1 MSRLILVPQYPTKL
15 RYQEWWRTQLP
26 IEFSKYFDE
35 VITLGEE
42 LDIRAERAKEGDFS
56 PINDSIV
63 YETFQIRM
71 YLALDLRPDDVLLLC
86 DISYPG
92 FFVNVLHHKRPKKCF
107 AICHGTSK
115 NNYDYF
121 FKTRHS
127 KFPMESA
134 SAKLFDAV
142 FVASEYHKKKLK
154 WWTNLIVQPF
164 PFPPFML
171 DGVLNKGH
179 RHHNIISV
187 SRKTIQKVT
196 TTLEKAVKREHGEI
210 YREDCRDWV
219 DYMTLLQN
227 SKILLITAKEETYGY
242 QVIDAV
248 LNGCVP
254 LAPNKYSY
262 PELLPSFLLYD
273 NVEELLLMI
282 DGIMYY
288 QPDFKLKIKCEEQ
301 AMDFYSNLANIMKA

>member
-15 RYQEWWRTQLP
+15 RYQEWWGTQLP
-26 IEFSKYFDE
+26 IEFGKYFDE

-86 DISYPG
+86 DLSYPG
-92 FFVNVLHHKRPKKCF
+92 FFANVLHHKKPKKCF

-115 NNYDYF
+115 NNFDYF
-121 FKTRHS
+121 FNTRYS
-127 KFPMESA
+127 KYPMERASA
-134 SAKLFDAV
+134 SLFNAV

-164 PFPPFML
+164 PFPPFM
-171 DGVLNKGH
+171 DGPVNKGV
-179 RHHNIISV
+179 RHNEIVSV
-187 SRKTIQKVT
+187 SRQTIQKVT
-196 TTLEKAVKREHGEI
+196 RTLEHPVEKEYGKIIRA
-210 YREDCRDWV
+210 DCKDWWE
-219 DYMTLLQN
+219 YITFLQD

-242 QVIDAV
+242 QVIDAF

-254 LAPNKYSY
+254 VAPRKYSY
-262 PELLPSFLLYD
+262 TELLPDHLLYKD
-273 NVEELLLMI
+273 KNDLMDVLELVNCYPKTILTGLLI
-282 DGIMYY
+282 
-288 QPDFKLKIKCEEQ
+288 QKQ
-301 AMDFYSNLANIMKA
+301 ASQFYSNLANIMKA